1 MKSRRYTNPFI
12 LGKKIPEELFCD
24 RNEETRTLIKQ
35 IRNGRNVA
43 LVSPRRLGKSGLIH
57 HCFAQE
63 EIVDNYYTFYI
74 DLYATSSL
82 KELVA
87 LLGNEIYRS
96 LKSRQ
101 SKFVEKFFA
110 MVQSLRLG
118 FSIDSMTGNP
128 TIDLGIG
135 EIQVPETTLFEIFQ
149 YLEAADKPC
158 LVAIDEFQQIGAYSE
173 KNVEALLRTY
183 IQRCSTTSF
192 IFSGSKRHVMSNMF
206 NSPSKPFYQSAITM
220 GLSTIPLSTY
230 EAFAIRLFKAYDKE
244 IDSEVVQMVYDCFEG
259 YTWFVQM
266 MMNELFSITDKGGR
280 CTADMIPSA
289 ERNILSL
296 QEASYESTMHM
307 LSVKQKQV
315 LHAIATEG
323 YARTVT
329 SGAFIKKHHLVSP
342 SSLQTALTALIDK
355 TIVVLTDK
363 GYRIEDFFFAR
374 WLRSTL

>member
-1 MKSRRYTNPFI
+1 MISRRYTNPFI

-101 SKFVEKFFA
+101 SKFVENFFA

-118 FSIDSMTGNP
+118 FPIDSMTGNP

-266 MMNELFSITDKGGR
+266 MMNELFSITDKGGK

-296 QEASYESTMHM
+296 QETSYESTMHM

-355 TIVVLTDK
+355 NIVVLTDK

>member
-1 MKSRRYTNPFI
+1 MISRRYTNPFI

-158 LVAIDEFQQIGAYSE
+158 LIAIDEFQQIGAYSE

-355 TIVVLTDK
+355 NIVVLTDK

>member
-1 MKSRRYTNPFI
+1 MISRRYTNPFI

-220 GLSTIPLSTY
+220 GLTTIPLSTY

-280 CTADMIPSA
+280 CTADMISSA

-355 TIVVLTDK
+355 NIVVLTDK

-374 WLRSTL
+374 WLHSTL

>member
-1 MKSRRYTNPFI
+1 MISRRYTNPFI

-158 LVAIDEFQQIGAYSE
+158 LIAIDEFQQIGAYSE

-220 GLSTIPLSTY
+220 GLTTIPLSTY

>member
-1 MKSRRYTNPFI
+1 MISRRYTNPFI

-82 KELVA
+82 KELMA

-296 QEASYESTMHM
+296 QESSYESTMHM